1 MDLVHLEI
9 LKSFTEIG
17 GYKVLYLFDVSEKL
31 IGVINSSKIVYA
43 VQTEI
48 LNNLVSL
55 DVELKDIEY
64 EIVKN
69 AEYIGHF
76 DYMNKDTFCMYRIA
90 DNNTTDRTLIKAVH
104 IVFDELKAY
113 GYIRD
118 KRPSKMLCSQAL
130 EIILDGSRWE
140 VGHVNSTS
148 IGSTNWYDST
158 RLDALSDFISKWNV
172 ELVYRVEFDG
182 QKITGR
188 YIDIYNQAGRD
199 TGLRLVYGS
208 SAIDIKAEENK
219 SNIYTA
225 LIGRGKGE
233 EKFDESGQATGGFGR
248 KIDFKDV
255 VWSKSKGDPLDKP
268 LGQEYIELPSM
279 SKLYGYS
286 DGTAKTRIAEFG
298 ECTDKKELL
307 KLTYNELVSVSR
319 PRVTFEAVVYK
330 IGNVGI
336 GDKVRIIRRDL
347 DLFYTARAFKIERNL
362 LDNRLT
368 KITLGDYIQTSTE
381 KQRRANAEKL
391 RGIEQALRD
400 FKEASIK
407 NQASYI
413 KRLQE
418 AITKPY
424 LNEDGYNYELKAGNE
439 YNLPA
444 GYYSFNKPIDQNP
457 TKVIY
462 VGAGKMMIA
471 NSKKS
476 DGSWN
481 WSTFGTGDGFVAD
494 VISAGTLKGG
504 KVKWNLEDGTFLI
517 GESEDNYLLK
527 FDGSTLKFGSGSIGK
542 SDLSEELKQE
552 LKGKDGESFK
562 YNLISN
568 GDFHIDVTKGEAGYK
583 PSELNRWQ
591 FRNDSDKSKAYIKK
605 PSGKSWVA
613 LEVSATDTIEINQY
627 LDLKKNTKYYIK
639 ATIASEEMK
648 LYYHGSNY
656 SNITSIK
663 DKYDYFTDI
672 NMSFTTHDSDTHYI
686 QLDCKKKTRVR
697 DVIISEE
704 PIPDNT
710 EWYPSKFDGIG
721 QDGKPGRDGRDG
733 ERGPQGPP
741 GPPGEKGAPGTLA
754 DLPRWV
760 KEWNGTSTTI
770 NGKYV
775 ITPQAY
781 IGESERGIF
790 MGKDCVRDSN
800 GQSYSG
806 IVGYNR
812 PDITF
817 NIKPDGTLFI
827 GKDPNNRIEVDYY
840 GVLKVPKIKT
850 SDIVGDGKLNLDS
863 GGSAK
868 IAVKSGVVYLSSG
881 EGSVITGGNRI
892 VLNSKNGNMIFT
904 AEGSNNCITCS
915 TIKPLA
921 SKDSSVFLGFSE
933 SGLDAREF
941 RTRNSGYHSD
951 DLLYTNSSYGF
962 FADDTLIRCSAVR
975 ASKGGFVNLACRSF
989 DNVSD
994 LKIKENISFVTKKDV
1009 ILKENKDFIPSKLE
1023 DRDILDFVKNI
1034 RLATFNYK
1042 GDKKSSFSMIA
1053 QDVNLYKGVR
1063 DYLIT
1068 ENNQDENDKSNRYL
1082 AINQVNY
1089 HSCLHRAFQ
1098 LHLEDYEK
1106 EKAKNIELQNRV
1118 ISLENELEEIKK
1130 LLKKEG
1136 E

>member
-381 KQRRANAEKL
+381 KQRRANSEKL

-418 AITKPY
+418 AITKSY

-568 GDFHIDVTKGEAGYK
+568 GDFHYDFSKDKVGFDR
-583 PSELNRWQ
+583 SRLNEWQ
-591 FRNDSDKSKAYIKK
+591 VSDKDKADRLRFV
-605 PSGKSWVA
+605 SVGGKTCIV
-613 LEVSATDTIEINQY
+613 VYKTGGGRTEINQY
-627 LDLKKNTKYYIK
+627 LNLKKNTKYYVK
-639 ATIASEEMK
+639 LVVASKLMS
-648 LYYHGSNY
+648 LYYSGGSY
-656 SNITSIK
+656 THIQKVERSSDSDFGT
-663 DKYDYFTDI
+663 YYL
-672 NMSFTTHDSDTHYI
+672 SFTTTDSSYHFL
-686 QLDCKKKTRVR
+686 QLDCSETTKVME
-697 DVIISEE
+697 VILSEK
-704 PIPDNT
+704 PIPQDT
-710 EWYPSKFDGIG
+710 SWYPSKYDGIG
-721 QDGKPGRDGRDG
+721 QGGKPGRDGRDG

-741 GPPGEKGAPGTLA
+741 GRDGKDGTTA
-754 DLPRWV
+754 EWPTWI
-760 KEWNGTSTTI
+760 KEWNGTSTWI
-770 NGKYV
+770 NGKSV
-775 ITPQAY
+775 VSPTAFF
-781 IGESERGIF
+781 GESNKGIF
-790 MGKDCVRDSN
+790 MGENCVRTSN
-800 GQSYSG
+800 GEELSG
-806 IVGYNR
+806 IVGYWK
-812 PDITF
+812 PDVTF
-817 NIKPDGTLFI
+817 HIKPDGTAVFGNKPGNQMKI
-827 GKDPNNRIEVDYY
+827 DSSGNVSMP
-840 GVLKVPKIKT
+840 KVKT
-850 SDIVGDGKLNLDS
+850 SEIIGDGKLLISAEKQAKFYINGDDLYLASGRNNITFSSDSMGLNTPCLHFSGKIREHRNSSIYLDIS
-863 GGSAK
+863 ENY
-868 IAVKSGVVYLSSG
+868 ITVKSADGQQILS
-881 EGSVITGGNRI
+881 TDFNRT
-892 VLNSKNGNMIFT
+892 VGLPM
-904 AEGSNNCITCS
+904 CY
-915 TIKPLA
+915 
-921 SKDSSVFLGFSE
+921 FSPHVTYR
-933 SGLDAREF
+933 D
-941 RTRNSGYHSD
+941 D
-951 DLLYTNSSYGF
+951 DLIYYSGDGALVGDSMMVM
-962 FADDTLIRCSAVR
+962 CSAVR
-975 ASKGGFVNLACRSF
+975 ATRGGFVTLKCRNFS
-989 DNVSD
+989 NVSD
-994 LKIKENISFVTKKDV
+994 IKVKENVSFITKKEVVLREKGDF
-1009 ILKENKDFIPSKLE
+1009 KPENLE
-1023 DRDILDFVKNI
+1023 DSDILNFVKNI
-1034 RLATFNYK
+1034 RLATFNYTGEK
-1042 GDKKSSFSMIA
+1042 QSCFSMIA
-1053 QDVNLYKGVR
+1053 QDVNLYKNVNK
-1063 DYLIT
+1063 YLISQ
-1068 ENNQDENDKSNRYL
+1068 EEDSRYMS
-1082 AINQVNY
+1082 INQVNY
-1089 HSCLHRAFQ
+1089 HSFLHRTLQ
-1098 LHLEDYEK
+1098 IYIEDFEK
-1106 EKAKNIELQNRV
+1106 EKENNARLEAKV
-1118 ISLENELEEIKK
+1118 KSLEAEVEEIKK

>member
-418 AITKPY
+418 AITKSY

-517 GESEDNYLLK
+517 GESESSYILK
-527 FDGSTLKFGSGSIGK
+527 FDGNRLKFGTGSLTSESLDSTLKS
-542 SDLSEELKQE
+542 ELK
-552 LKGKDGESFK
+552 
-562 YNLISN
+562 
-568 GDFHIDVTKGEAGYK
+568 
-583 PSELNRWQ
+583 
-591 FRNDSDKSKAYIKK
+591 
-605 PSGKSWVA
+605 
-613 LEVSATDTIEINQY
+613 
-627 LDLKKNTKYYIK
+627 
-639 ATIASEEMK
+639 
-648 LYYHGSNY
+648 
-656 SNITSIK
+656 
-663 DKYDYFTDI
+663 
-672 NMSFTTHDSDTHYI
+672 
-686 QLDCKKKTRVR
+686 
-697 DVIISEE
+697 
-704 PIPDNT
+704 
-710 EWYPSKFDGIG
+710 
-721 QDGKPGRDGRDG
+721 GRDG
-733 ERGPQGPP
+733 EQGKAGEP
-741 GPPGEKGAPGTLA
+741 GKKGVGIREIKRYYMTTSSSSTPYLSSSS
-754 DLPRWV
+754 WS
-760 KEWNGTSTTI
+760 TSTQTPSKDYPYLWSYTKTIFDDGNTSTSSVEMIGHFGRDGI
-770 NGKYV
+770 NGEPGKDGSLAELPESLKQWANNATEISGSYV
-775 ITPQAY
+775 YTPEIFIGETSPATSYKTGLYVGKRLTDRGGSIMRGLTMMRDGYINAYFGYDGYGY
-781 IGESERGIF
+781 IGR
-790 MGKDCVRDSN
+790 N
-800 GQSYSG
+800 
-806 IVGYNR
+806 
-812 PDITF
+812 PDRRLI
-817 NIKPDGTLFI
+817 IYPDGTI
-827 GKDPNNRIEVDYY
+827 D
-840 GVLKVPKIKT
+840 VPKVRAG
-850 SDIVGDGKLNLDS
+850 DIETGAITTDMLYPGDS
-863 GGSAK
+863 Q
-868 IAVKSGVVYLSSG
+868 
-881 EGSVITGGNRI
+881 RI
-892 VLNSKNGNMIFT
+892 ILERGYQPGAN
-904 AEGSNNCITCS
+904 
-915 TIKPLA
+915 
-921 SKDSSVFLGFSE
+921 
-933 SGLDAREF
+933 DARSIDANGDAIRLKYNAGTYIKIDQGGTSCYRGGVQQF
-941 RTRNSGYHSD
+941 IAGGQYNGISVNSG
-951 DLLYTNSSYGF
+951 
-962 FADDTLIRCSAVR
+962 TLMSLGEYETAMAVR
-975 ASKGGFVNLACRSF
+975 QSEGFWAEAADTTVISADFNGVWGRGSYSS
-989 DNVSD
+989 SD
-994 LKIKENISFVTKKDV
+994 FT
-1009 ILKENKDFIPSKLE
+1009 LKENVVKIDKPEFILKPNAETKSDDVSE
-1023 DRDILDFVKNI
+1023 DEIVDFVKNI
-1034 RLATFNYK
+1034 GLYNYNFKFLKKPCFSIMAQNVK
-1042 GDKKSSFSMIA
+1042 GKMKGILVGKDKDGKESIDIYNYISVLHM
-1053 QDVNLYKGVR
+1053 
-1063 DYLIT
+1063 
-1068 ENNQDENDKSNRYL
+1068 
-1082 AINQVNY
+1082 AI
-1089 HSCLHRAFQ
+1089 
-1098 LHLEDYEK
+1098 
-1106 EKAKNIELQNRV
+1106 KNIFKRLDRHDELEAKV
-1118 ISLENELEEIKK
+1118 KSLEAEVEELKK
-1130 LLKKEG
+1130 LIKG
-1136 E
+1136 A

>member
-568 GDFHIDVTKGEAGYK
+568 GDFHIDFTKDEPGHNSK
-583 PSELNRWQ
+583 VLNRWQ
-591 FRNDSDKSKAYIKK
+591 AKSRSDVEKMYIRK
-605 PSGKSWVA
+605 PSDRNWIA
-613 LEVSATDTIEINQY
+613 LEVSATGTIEINQY
-627 LDLKKNTKYYIK
+627 LNLKKNTKYYIK

-648 LYYHGSNY
+648 LYYHGSHYSTIIPVKDNY
-656 SNITSIK
+656 
-663 DKYDYFTDI
+663 DHFTTI
-672 NMSFTTHDSDTHYI
+672 NMSFTTHDSDTHFI
-686 QLDCKKKTRVR
+686 QLDCKKRTRVR

-721 QDGKPGRDGRDG
+721 QDGKPGKDGRDG
-733 ERGPQGPP
+733 ERGAQGPP
-741 GPPGEKGAPGTLA
+741 GRDGKDGTTA
-754 DLPRWV
+754 EWPTWI
-760 KEWNGTSTTI
+760 KEWNGTSTWI
-770 NGKYV
+770 NGKSV
-775 ITPQAY
+775 VSPTAFF
-781 IGESERGIF
+781 GESNRGIF
-790 MGKDCVRDSN
+790 MGKNCVRTSN
-800 GQSYSG
+800 GEELSG
-806 IVGYNR
+806 IVGYWK
-812 PDITF
+812 PDVTF
-817 NIKPDGTLFI
+817 HIKPDGTAVFGNKPGNQMKI
-827 GKDPNNRIEVDYY
+827 DSSGNVSMP
-840 GVLKVPKIKT
+840 KVKT
-850 SDIVGDGKLNLDS
+850 SEIIGDGKLLISAEKQAKFYINEDDLYLTSGRNSIFFSSDS
-863 GGSAK
+863 MGLKTPCLRFSGK
-868 IAVKSGVVYLSSG
+868 IREHRNSSVYLNISENYISVKSADGQQILS
-881 EGSVITGGNRI
+881 TDFNRA
-892 VLNSKNGNMIFT
+892 VGLPM
-904 AEGSNNCITCS
+904 CY
-915 TIKPLA
+915 
-921 SKDSSVFLGFSE
+921 FSPHVTYR
-933 SGLDAREF
+933 D
-941 RTRNSGYHSD
+941 D
-951 DLLYTNSSYGF
+951 DLIYYSGDGALVGDSMMVM
-962 FADDTLIRCSAVR
+962 CSAVR
-975 ASKGGFVNLACRSF
+975 ATQGGFVNLKCRNFS
-989 DNVSD
+989 NVSD
-994 LKIKENISFVTKKDV
+994 IKVKENVSFITKKEVVLREKSDF
-1009 ILKENKDFIPSKLE
+1009 KPENLE
-1023 DRDILDFVKNI
+1023 DSDILNFVKNI
-1034 RLATFNYK
+1034 RLATFNYTGEK
-1042 GDKKSSFSMIA
+1042 QSCFSMIA
-1053 QDVNLYKGVR
+1053 QDVNLYKNVNK
-1063 DYLIT
+1063 YLISQ
-1068 ENNQDENDKSNRYL
+1068 EEDSRYMS
-1082 AINQVNY
+1082 INQVNY
-1089 HSCLHRAFQ
+1089 HSFLHRTLQ
-1098 LHLEDYEK
+1098 IYIEDFEK
-1106 EKAKNIELQNRV
+1106 EKENNARLEERV
-1118 ISLENELEEIKK
+1118 RILETEISEIKK